1 MQGRG
6 QGLCKER
13 CGLKT
18 KGKGLGGEGGT
29 GVTILKWD
37 ELVLLE
43 KQQGQGDLSSVGWS
57 RGEWWAWVDRGA
69 GVRWPAAY

>member
-57 RGEWWAWVDRGA
+57 RGECGFAMSLLVTNTGLW
-69 GVRWPAAY
+69 